1 MNPIIPFTCEKIKM
15 FLGIN
20 DTKWNFEERKNI
32 RFNRVEF
39 LFDKIDKKAYIE
51 ELNRLKNKKI

>member
-1 MNPIIPFTCEKIKM
+1 M

-20 DTKWNFEERKNI
+20 HTKWSFEERKNI
-32 RFNRVEF
+32 RVNRVEF
-39 LFDKIDKKAYIE
+39 LFDKIDKKVAIE